1 MRVLRRRNRCQGEQG
16 AFIIVWA
23 LLLVGLLTMVAIV
36 IDLGQA
42 RAERRTDQSIAD
54 FAALAASNQLSSS
67 PSSACQDAWAYIQNN
82 APGLPSGA
90 SMPCNQFIPGCPNSP
105 NSVPATGTGPY
116 TITFEYPVS
125 DAEISDSRFTPNG
138 SGYGL
143 GPNDGS
149 TCQRFKVTV
158 ARTRNSMFAGI
169 VNEFQRTAHASAV
182 MRLTPG
188 QTKNVPSLWLL
199 DPTGCIAMDVSG
211 GSHVF
216 VGQQGV
222 PSNPDPS
229 LQKTIPGLIT
239 VDSDGSTCGVKKTV
253 NIGGSGTEVWAI
265 PTSGDPSGS
274 ISLFSLPAGTDC
286 STAPNACN
294 QGDVNSGRLQPVP
307 VSRSERATR
316 TPLDWTYNCKS
327 ASDPSALSYV
337 LPAPGSTT
345 AYPKYHS
352 VVTIGDCP
360 IPTDRTTPPYID
372 QLRAYVTDTSG
383 YVPAGFQKWTT
394 STLVTIDGVIPLPI
408 GGSRCNPNGVV
419 IALPANYVVDC
430 PGGFKASGSGQNA
443 GQVWIQGG
451 NVVFDG
457 PVSISGN
464 GYLTVN
470 GLLDGSMP
478 PSPSNLTG
486 ACAGSFDPTTGD
498 VITPPVLC
506 PTYSSA
512 HAAYV
517 YMRSGDLSMNG
528 GNLALNNTV
537 LYQSSGALKITA
549 GAPPRWFAPTEGA
562 FNKLALWSEQSA
574 SYTLNGGG
582 NLQLQGVFF
591 APEADAFN
599 LTGNGNFPSLHAQF
613 IAYHLNVSGGGV
625 LTLVPDPTVNI
636 KAPDVGGTLIR

>member
-1 MRVLRRRNRCQGEQG
+1 MRALRRRDRCQGEQG

-67 PSSACQDAWAYIQNN
+67 PASACQDAWTYLQIN

-90 SMPCNQFIPGCPNSP
+90 SMPCNQFSPGCPNTP
-105 NSVPATGTGPY
+105 NPVTATATGPY

-149 TCQRFKVTV
+149 ACQRFKVTV
-158 ARTRNSMFAGI
+158 ARTRNSLFAGI

-199 DPTGCIAMDVSG
+199 DPTGCIAMDASG

-216 VGQQGV
+216 VGQQGD

-239 VDSDGSTCGVKKTV
+239 VDSDGSACGVKKTV

-294 QGDVNSGRLQPVP
+294 QGDVNSGRLKPVP

-337 LPAPGSTT
+337 PPAPGSTT

-360 IPTDRTTPPYID
+360 ASAAETTPAYID
-372 QLRAYVTDTSG
+372 DLRSYVGTSNA
-383 YVPAGFQKWTT
+383 PAGFLQWTT
-394 STLVTIDGVIPLPI
+394 SPLVTDLNGVPLPT
-408 GGSRCNPNGVV
+408 GSGRCNPSGPVL
-419 IALPANYVVDC
+419 AATANWWVDC
-430 PGGFKASGSGQNA
+430 SNFKASGSGATA
-443 GQVWIQGG
+443 GKITIAGG
-451 NVVFDG
+451 NLVFDG
-457 PVSISGN
+457 DVSISGN
-464 GYLTVN
+464 GSLTINNTNTTQTLSGSCAGVFN
-470 GLLDGSMP
+470 SDGDVVTP
-478 PSPSNLTG
+478 PAFCPTQSAATG
-486 ACAGSFDPTTGD
+486 AYA
-498 VITPPVLC
+498 
-506 PTYSSA
+506 
-512 HAAYV
+512 
-517 YMRSGDLSMNG
+517 YMRNGDLSMNG
-528 GNLALNNTV
+528 GNLNLNHIM
-537 LYQSSGALKITA
+537 LYQDNGAVKITA
-549 GAPPRWFAPTEGA
+549 GAPPTWIAPTQGM
-562 FNKLALWSEQSA
+562 FNKLSLWSEKSDVY
-574 SYTLNGGG
+574 SINGGG
-582 NLQLQGVFF
+582 GLNLQGVFF
-591 APEADAFN
+591 APEANAFN
-599 LTGNGNFPSLHAQF
+599 LTGNGTFPSLHAQF
-613 IAYHLNVSGGGV
+613 VSYHLDVSGGGV